1 MGWQRVGHDW
11 ATEVN
16 WTELIL
22 LQAWVFRM
30 QAAEKALQPPKK
42 TKKHQLISVFSSND
56 INSLKGRTKSNLAGH
71 IPEKIYKSSSYSDGE
86 TEEVM
91 KFRDKSAPWGIGLL
105 HKLSVS
111 RSPITSHL
119 VFLVL

>member
-1 MGWQRVGHDW
+1 
-11 ATEVN
+11 
-16 WTELIL
+16 
-22 LQAWVFRM
+22 M
-30 QAAEKALQPPKK
+30 QAAEKALQPAEK
-42 TKKHQLISVFSSND
+42 TKKHQLISVFSRND
-56 INSLKGRTKSNLAGH
+56 INSLKRRTKSSLAGH
-71 IPEKIYKSSSYSDGE
+71 IPEKIYKSSRYSEGE

-91 KFRDKSAPWGIGLL
+91 KCRDKRALWGTGLL